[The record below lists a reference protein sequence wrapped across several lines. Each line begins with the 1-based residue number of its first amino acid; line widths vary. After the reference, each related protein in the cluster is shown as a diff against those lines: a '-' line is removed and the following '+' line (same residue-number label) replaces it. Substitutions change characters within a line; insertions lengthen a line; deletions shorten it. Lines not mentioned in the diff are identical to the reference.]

1 MGGDFNHGYA
11 NKSGQKRKGKARQS
25 AKRTDEM
32 ARKMKSGF
40 QGAEGKSVE
49 EGRALRE
56 TMERSAKVVR
66 KIVLLSRLAPI
77 HQPRLNK
84 ADPHFFSLF
93 SEKLPGHP
101 RLLFSLSL

>member
-1 MGGDFNHGYA
+1 
-11 NKSGQKRKGKARQS
+11 
-25 AKRTDEM
+25 
-32 ARKMKSGF
+32 MKSGF

-84 ADPHFFSLF
+84 ADPHFFRFLAKSCPATRASSSLCLF
-93 SEKLPGHP
+93 KPSII
-101 RLLFSLSL
+101 LLLLLAS